1 MSEKTRVSIIL
12 ASTSPRRRQLLAE
25 AGYKFRVVGPEVDES
40 AFETEGVS
48 PCEYA
53 SKLALA
59 KAKSVAGKF
68 ADSFVIGADTV
79 GDFEGKIIG
88 KPVDAEDAE
97 RITRMLFGS
106 PHRVITAVAIVRVK
120 DNIEIVKCDATTV
133 YPKQISEQQIAEHIK
148 GRSWE
153 GKAGAYAIQETGD
166 EFVERIEGS
175 LTNVMGFPMEV
186 LGRLLG
192 AMGCANW

>member
-1 MSEKTRVSIIL
+1 MSEKTRQSIIL
-12 ASTSPRRRQLLAE
+12 ASTSPRRRKLLAE
-25 AGYKFRVVGPEVDES
+25 AGYKFRVFGPEVDES
-40 AFETEGVS
+40 AFETEDVS
-48 PCEYA
+48 PCEYV

-68 ADSFVIGADTV
+68 ADSIVIGADTV

-106 PHRVITAVAIVRVK
+106 SHRVITAVAIVRVK
-120 DNIEIVKCDATTV
+120 DDIEIVKCDVTTV
-133 YPKQISEQQIAEHIK
+133 YPKEISEAQIAEHIK

-175 LTNVMGFPMEV
+175 LTNVMGFPMEL
-186 LGRLLG
+186 LGRMLSSVG
-192 AMGCANW
+192 YAN